1 MEQNN
6 FNKKLLPN
14 DGSEFIGVKVFVGGL
29 ILLLYYLDCYY
40 YYQYCNYYYEYGYE
54 CYCDCYWSYECY
66 YYYYGCY

>member
-6 FNKKLLPN
+6 FKKKLLPN
-14 DGSEFIGVKVFVGGL
+14 EGSEFIWLTVFFGL
-29 ILLLYYLDCYY
+29 LTLSIYYLDCYY

-54 CYCDCYWSYECY
+54 CECYCYY